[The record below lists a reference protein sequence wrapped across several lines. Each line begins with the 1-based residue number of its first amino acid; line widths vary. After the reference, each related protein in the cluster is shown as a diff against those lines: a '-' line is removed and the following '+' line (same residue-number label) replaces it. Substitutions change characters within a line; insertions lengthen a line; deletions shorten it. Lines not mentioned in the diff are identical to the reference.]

1 MIYIYNISI
10 YIYIGSLVYETSVL
24 RTFKNC
30 SYTTHQ
36 YTTHHTPLIIHH
48 SSYTTHQYAAHYT
61 PLINTPLIIHH
72 SSYTTH
78 HTPLINTPLIIHH
91 SSYTTHQY
99 AAHYTPLIN
108 TPLIIHHSSYTTHHT
123 PLIIHH
129 SSYTTHHT
137 PLIIHHSSIRRSLYT
152 THQYTTHH
160 TPLIIHHSSYTTHH
174 TPLIIHHSSYTTHH
188 APIIIHHLSYTTYHT
203 PLITPHSSY
212 TTYHTPLIIHHSS
225 YTTHHTPL
233 VNRQSRFFWFFRILC
248 RSSSVPWTSPPTQFR
263 NPSNNIKR
271 LICGSLCVH
280 GPGFCRGKTFCDDVS
295 VVATSPAQDHLWTP
309 GGAHFGRREIR
320 PVQEVSHQG
329 RYNKNDSHQ
338 VSQLGQRVLDSSPA
352 PQSPVPVQAGHG

>member
-1 MIYIYNISI
+1 M
-10 YIYIGSLVYETSVL
+10 YETSVL

-30 SYTTHQ
+30 S

-48 SSYTTHQYAAHYT
+48 SSYTTHQCAAHYT

-72 SSYTTH
+72 SSYTT
-78 HTPLINTPLIIHH
+78 
-91 SSYTTHQY
+91 Y
-99 AAHYTPLIN
+99 
-108 TPLIIHHSSYTTHHT
+108 HT
-123 PLIIHH
+123 PLIIH
-129 SSYTTHHT
+129 
-137 PLIIHHSSIRRSLYT
+137 
-152 THQYTTHH
+152 
-160 TPLIIHHSSYTTHH
+160 
-174 TPLIIHHSSYTTHH
+174 
-188 APIIIHHLSYTTYHT
+188 
-203 PLITPHSSY
+203 HSSY

-225 YTTHHTPL
+225 YTTYHTPL
-233 VNRQSRFFWFFRILC
+233 IIHHSSYTTREQTEQVFWFFRILC

-280 GPGFCRGKTFCDDVS
+280 GPGFCRRTTFCNDVS

-309 GGAHFGRREIR
+309 GGAHFGRPSDVVWRGGQVKLEIR

-352 PQSPVPVQAGHG
+352 PQSPVPVQAANG